1 VSAPTTRPPQP
12 PQLPETSSDVLVGP
26 PAQTLRE
33 AVAEYRARLAGG
45 DIGLLSAVLGLIALL
60 AFFSILEPDTFTTT
74 RNFAN
79 LMNQA
84 AGVAFISMGLV
95 FVLLLGEI
103 DLSAGFLA
111 GTAGAILGVTLSDG
125 APWYLAVAACL
136 GTGAAFGLVVG
147 LLVAYLRIPSFVVT
161 LAFFLGLQGVLL
173 AVIGEG
179 GTIRISDS
187 VILAVNNR
195 NLSPVLGWVFVGVV
209 VLGYVVAGYVARRR
223 RAATGLPLSSAA
235 VFWGGAVVLAVV
247 LGLLAYLFNL
257 ERAVNPEIVSLRG
270 IPIVVPLAVVFIA
283 GLSFVL
289 TRTSFGRHVFAVG
302 GNAEAA
308 RRSGINVAG
317 TRVACFVI
325 SGSLAAVGGIII
337 ASRDNA
343 VSPTTGGG
351 ETLLFA
357 VAAAVIGGTS
367 LFGGRGT
374 IIGAVLGALVVAT
387 IRNGLPLIASGSA
400 IIFMVT
406 GLVLLLA
413 ATVDALSRRRGTT
426 G

>member
-1 VSAPTTRPPQP
+1 MSAPTTQA
-12 PQLPETSSDVLVGP
+12 PEPVLAEP
-26 PAQTLRE
+26 RTQTLRE
-33 AVAEYRARLAGG
+33 AISDYRSRLAGG
-45 DIGLLSAVLGLIALL
+45 DIGVLSAVLGLIALL

-111 GTAGAILGVTLSDG
+111 GTAGAILGVTLADG
-125 APWYLAVAACL
+125 SPWYVAIAACL
-136 GTGAAFGLVVG
+136 GTGAAFGLIIG

-179 GTIRISDS
+179 GTIRITDP
-187 VILAVNNR
+187 VIVAINNR
-195 NLSPVLGWVFVGVV
+195 NLSPVLGWVFVVVV
-209 VLGYVVAGYVARRR
+209 VLAYVGLGYVARRR
-223 RAATGLPLSSAA
+223 RASAGLPLSSPA
-235 VFWGGAVVLAVV
+235 VFWGGAIVLAAV
-247 LGLLAYLFNL
+247 LAALAYLFNL
-257 ERAVNPEIVSLRG
+257 ERAVNPDIVSLRG
-270 IPIVVPLAVVFIA
+270 IPMVVPIATVFVI
-283 GLSFVL
+283 GLTFVL

-308 RRSGINVAG
+308 RRAGINVAG

-325 SGSLAAVGGIII
+325 SGTMAAVGGIII

-367 LFGGRGT
+367 LFGGRGS

-413 ATVDALSRRRGTT
+413 ATVDALSRKRGAAT
-426 G
+426 

>member
-1 VSAPTTRPPQP
+1 
-12 PQLPETSSDVLVGP
+12 
-26 PAQTLRE
+26 
-33 AVAEYRARLAGG
+33 
-45 DIGLLSAVLGLIALL
+45 
-60 AFFSILEPDTFTTT
+60 
-74 RNFAN
+74 
-79 LMNQA
+79 
-84 AGVAFISMGLV
+84 V
-95 FVLLLGEI
+95 FG
-103 DLSAGFLA
+103 SG
-111 GTAGAILGVTLSDG
+111 
-125 APWYLAVAACL
+125 
-136 GTGAAFGLVVG
+136 
-147 LLVAYLRIPSFVVT
+147 
-161 LAFFLGLQGVLL
+161 
-173 AVIGEG
+173 
-179 GTIRISDS
+179 
-187 VILAVNNR
+187 
-195 NLSPVLGWVFVGVV
+195 
-209 VLGYVVAGYVARRR
+209 ARRR
-223 RAATGLPLSSAA
+223 GPATGLPLSSAA

-257 ERAVNPEIVSLRG
+257 ERAVNPDIVSLRG